1 MAAWGER
8 ASVWT
13 VSAAP
18 VGVGFGIWV
27 GLVATSQYRE
37 ADLWPVWAV
46 LALGLTCGAGVV
58 FAVGAQQWRGLPEGE
73 RRSRR
78 EAAVVAGAVALVAVL
93 YAVVVASTDDRPGA
107 WRGPLLVGTALLG
120 ATPMVCVAHSIWKAA
135 GTDRSATA
143 AGELLEWLLARRRTM
158 RAAVT
163 GLGALVALSTLALGA
178 VVRMQ
183 AELVKAHTMA
193 SADATPFEYV
203 LVFGGVGTLNVAITY
218 APAAIGLRRQ
228 AHLLAERLFP
238 LTGTDEPTQL
248 LERAEQR
255 ARFEQLLGAEA
266 GPFADLQAGIV
277 VLTPLLASAVAV
289 WLPH

>member
-1 MAAWGER
+1 MATWGER
-8 ASVWT
+8 VPVWT
-13 VSAAP
+13 VSAAL

-27 GLVATSQYRE
+27 GLVVTSQYRE
-37 ADLWPVWAV
+37 ADLWPVWAA

-78 EAAVVAGAVALVAVL
+78 EAAVIAGAVALVAVL
-93 YAVVVASTDDRPGA
+93 YGVVVASTDARPGA

-120 ATPMVCVAHSIWKAA
+120 ATPMVCVAYSIWKAT

-203 LVFGGVGTLNVAITY
+203 LVFGGVGSLNVAIAY
-218 APAAIGLRRQ
+218 APAATGLRRQ

-238 LTGTDEPTQL
+238 LTGIDEPTQL